1 MSGGLSSA
9 MVREAMGRLAEPF
22 TSHDILA
29 ALGVNGGDGRRQHVA
44 QILLELTQGE
54 ELAKIASGQTG
65 LRAAK
70 WAYRRTKI
78 FGLKKRGRAPEEI
91 VQERLQQASQFA
103 AALSLQDLCC
113 AWFAR
118 REEEKRR
125 AAAD

>member
-1 MSGGLSSA
+1 MSGGLTSA
-9 MVREAMGRLAEPF
+9 MVRTAMSRLAEPF

-29 ALGVNGGDGRRQHVA
+29 ALGVNGGEGRRQHVA

-54 ELAKIASGQTG
+54 ELVKMASGETG

-70 WAYRRTKI
+70 WAYRRTKA
-78 FGLKKRGRAPEEI
+78 FGLKKRGRAAEEL
-91 VQERLQQASQFA
+91 VQESLQQASVAA
-103 AALSLQDLCC
+103 AALSLQDLCV

-118 REEEKRR
+118 REEEKRH